1 MTGSVLS
8 PARIPREFV
17 PEEVRIL
24 MLEDSI
30 HSRSVMMEVLRGI
43 GIQNDH
49 VMSRN
54 ALEFLQEEN
63 YSFPADI
70 VLIIHSQENPVDL
83 SLIQKLRRLP
93 NPMLSERPFIY
104 LSAIA
109 TMTNIRGAR
118 DAGADEFVMRPV
130 SSSQLQ
136 KKFRAVIEAPQ
147 VFVSTNKY
155 IGPCRRR
162 QEDLEPPRRRTE
174 DGRKNKEEGRPEAA
188 GAEELKFAVNE
199 LLNSDFAPAPMRQSM
214 TDRVRAIAT
223 RTMQQ
228 SIEQGDTAL
237 HQTATAVRF
246 YLDGIEGKE
255 DPEAHV
261 LEISI
266 HALTQLSVL
275 PDTDV
280 EARKSVGTLMTVAVQ
295 KKLAAYQKRR
305 RQVSRTPAITQKR
318 QSG

>member
-8 PARIPREFV
+8 PARIPRDFV
-17 PEEVRIL
+17 PEDVRIL

-49 VMSRN
+49 VTSKN

-63 YSFPADI
+63 FSVPADV

-83 SLIQKLRRLP
+83 GMIQKLRRLP
-93 NPMLSERPFIY
+93 NPMLSERPFIFM
-104 LSAIA
+104 SAAA
-109 TMTNIRGAR
+109 TVSNIRGAR

-130 SSSQLQ
+130 SSKQLAQ
-136 KKFRAVIEAPQ
+136 KLRAVIEAPQ
-147 VFVSTNKY
+147 VFVSTDKY

-162 QEDLEPPRRRTE
+162 QEDIAPPRRRHE
-174 DGRKNKEEGRPEAA
+174 DRSKGNDPESHEAA
-188 GAEELKFAVNE
+188 GAEELKFAVTE

-214 TDRVRAIAT
+214 TDRVREIAT

-228 SIEQGDTAL
+228 AIEEGDTPL
-237 HQTATAVRF
+237 YQTATAVRF
-246 YLDGIEGKE
+246 YLDGIDGKE

-266 HALTQLSVL
+266 NALTQLSLL
-275 PDTDV
+275 PDADV
-280 EARKSVGTLMTVAVQ
+280 QARTSVGSLMTVAVQ
-295 KKLAAYQKRR
+295 KKLASYQKRR
-305 RQVSRTPAITQKR
+305 RQLSRIPQKLPKNR
-318 QSG
+318 SA